1 MLVFA
6 LSPWP
11 LTPGSEF
18 LLSGCFIYSLPFEFS
33 LSRLLSIPNSIYNAK
48 IQNYSK
54 NQCRNQVGLPY
65 NSTTRQ
71 YLIVG
76 NKSVQLI
83 STQTFF
89 LWGGKE
95 LRKYKNNRK
104 IIGHFTNFFRA
115 LRWQGGLP
123 FVIFYWLRWPGLSCA
138 GSKLFHF
145 KAQLD
150 YIAFGTAIP
159 FLFGLECEAES

>member
-6 LSPWP
+6 LSPRP

-33 LSRLLSIPNSIYNAK
+33 LSCLLSIPNSIYNAK

-54 NQCRNQVGLPY
+54 NQCRNQVDLPY

-89 LWGGKE
+89 
-95 LRKYKNNRK
+95 
-104 IIGHFTNFFRA
+104 
-115 LRWQGGLP
+115 
-123 FVIFYWLRWPGLSCA
+123 
-138 GSKLFHF
+138 
-145 KAQLD
+145 
-150 YIAFGTAIP
+150 
-159 FLFGLECEAES
+159 CEEEKS